1 MAHPEATPTA
11 AADAPATKKYS
22 GALRIWH
29 WGNAAVIAGLLST
42 ILFLKVII
50 NMRGLLPKVQER
62 LHEQGVEAS
71 KEQLRGIGGLV
82 SHRIWDWHI
91 YLGVTLAVLL
101 GWRLV
106 AELAAPTLQRFAHR
120 LRRSKEHQQ
129 DAPAESFRLRH
140 SVLVKYSYLLFYLM
154 LTVMVVTGLILVYA
168 DDVEALHKIEH
179 TVKEIHNVN
188 MYLIIAF
195 IVAHLGGVVWA
206 ELNKDKNITSDMI
219 HGGEIRK

>member
-1 MAHPEATPTA
+1 MSQSSAPITE
-11 AADAPATKKYS
+11 APATSKYS

-29 WGNAAVIAGLLST
+29 WSNAAIISGLLST
-42 ILFLKVII
+42 ILFLRVII
-50 NMRGLLPKVQER
+50 NMRGQLPKIQEN
-62 LHEQGVEAS
+62 LAKTGVTLSQEQA
-71 KEQLRGIGGLV
+71 RGIGRVV

-106 AELAAPTLQRFAHR
+106 AELAAPALQTFRHR
-120 LRRSKEHQQ
+120 LRRSKEYQ
-129 DAPAESFRLRH
+129 AEEHGAFRMRH
-140 SVLVKYSYLLFYLM
+140 SVLVKYSYVVFYLL
-154 LTVMVVTGLILVYA
+154 LTVMVVTGLILTYA

-195 IVAHLGGVVWA
+195 VVAHIVGVVWA
-206 ELNKDKNITSDMI
+206 ELHKDKGITSDMI

>member
-1 MAHPEATPTA
+1 MAYPEATPTTA
-11 AADAPATKKYS
+11 AAAPATTKYS
-22 GALRIWH
+22 GALRLWH

-42 ILFLKVII
+42 ILFLRVII
-50 NMRGLLPKVQER
+50 NMRGLRPKIQEVAS
-62 LHEQGVEAS
+62 QGGTPLGE
-71 KEQLRGIGGLV
+71 EQLRGIGRLV

-106 AELAAPTLQRFAHR
+106 AELAAPVRQRFAHR

-129 DAPAESFRLRH
+129 AAPAESFRLRH
-140 SVLVKYSYLLFYLM
+140 SVLVKYSYLVFYLL
-154 LTVMVVTGLILVYA
+154 LTVMVATGLLLVYA
-168 DDVEALHKIEH
+168 DDVAALHRIEH

-188 MYLIIAF
+188 MYLLLAF
-195 IVAHLGGVVWA
+195 IVLHLGGVVWA
-206 ELNKDKNITSDMI
+206 ELNKDRNITSDMI

>member
-1 MAHPEATPTA
+1 MASSDANPAPVETPA
-11 AADAPATKKYS
+11 IPKYS
-22 GALRIWH
+22 GALRVWH
-29 WGNAAVIAGLLST
+29 WGNAAIISGLFST
-42 ILFLKVII
+42 ILFLRYII
-50 NMRGLLPKVQER
+50 NMRGLRPKIQEIASQGGVT
-62 LHEQGVEAS
+62 LGEEQT
-71 KEQLRGIGGLV
+71 RGIARLV

-106 AELAAPTLQRFAHR
+106 TELAAPPLQRFAHR

-129 DAPAESFRLRH
+129 AAPGESFRLRH
-140 SVLVKYSYLLFYLM
+140 SVLVKYSYLVFYLL
-154 LTVMVVTGLILVYA
+154 LTVMVVTGLLLTYA
-168 DDVEALHKIEH
+168 DDVAALHRIEH

-188 MYLIIAF
+188 MYLLLAF
-195 IVAHLGGVVWA
+195 VVAHIAGVVWA

>member
-1 MAHPEATPTA
+1 MSQS
-11 AADAPATKKYS
+11 DAVPAEVPATKKYS
-22 GALRIWH
+22 AALRLWH
-29 WGNAAVIAGLLST
+29 WSNAAIISGLFST
-42 ILFLKVII
+42 ILFLRYII
-50 NMRGLLPKVQER
+50 NMRGLRGKIQEVGN
-62 LHEQGVEAS
+62 LSEEQARS
-71 KEQLRGIGGLV
+71 IGRLV

-106 AELAAPTLQRFAHR
+106 AEMAAPALQTFRHR

-129 DAPAESFRLRH
+129 EQPRAAFRLRH
-140 SVLVKYSYLLFYLM
+140 SVLVKYSYLVFYLL
-154 LTVMVVTGLILVYA
+154 LTVMVVTGLILTYA
-168 DDVEALHKIEH
+168 DDVKALHDIEH

-188 MYLIIAF
+188 MYLLLAF
-195 IVAHLGGVVWA
+195 VALHLGGVVWA

>member
-1 MAHPEATPTA
+1 MASSEATPPSVT
-11 AADAPATKKYS
+11 PATKKYS

-29 WGNAAVIAGLLST
+29 WSNAAVISGLFST
-42 ILFLKVII
+42 ILFLRYII
-50 NMRGLLPKVQER
+50 NMRGLRPKMQEAAPT
-62 LHEQGVEAS
+62 LNE
-71 KEQLRGIGGLV
+71 EQLRGIGRLV

-106 AELAAPTLQRFAHR
+106 AELAAPALQRFSHR

-129 DAPAESFRLRH
+129 EAPQAGFRLRH
-140 SVLVKYSYLLFYLM
+140 SVLVKYSYLLFYLL
-154 LTVMVVTGLILVYA
+154 LTVMVVTGLILTYA

-188 MYLIIAF
+188 MYLLLAF
-195 IVAHLGGVVWA
+195 VVVHIGGVVWA

>member
-1 MAHPEATPTA
+1 MSHSDATPA
-11 AADAPATKKYS
+11 AEAPATKKYS

-29 WGNAAVIAGLLST
+29 WGNAAVISGLFST
-42 ILFLKVII
+42 ILFLRYII
-50 NMRGLLPKVQER
+50 NMRGLRGKIQEVGH
-62 LHEQGVEAS
+62 LSEEQA
-71 KEQLRGIGGLV
+71 RGIGRLV

-106 AELAAPTLQRFAHR
+106 AELAAPALQRFGHR
-120 LRRSKEHQQ
+120 LRRSREHQH
-129 DAPAESFRLRH
+129 DAPNAAFRLRH
-140 SVLVKYSYLLFYLM
+140 SVLVKYSYLVFYLL
-154 LTVMVVTGLILVYA
+154 LTVMVGTGLILTYA

-188 MYLIIAF
+188 MYLLLAF
-195 IVAHLGGVVWA
+195 VVLHIGGVVWA